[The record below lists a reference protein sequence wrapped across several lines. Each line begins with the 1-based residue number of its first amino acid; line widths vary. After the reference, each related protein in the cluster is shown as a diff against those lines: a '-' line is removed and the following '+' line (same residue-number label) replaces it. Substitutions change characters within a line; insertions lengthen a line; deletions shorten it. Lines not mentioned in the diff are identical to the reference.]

1 MHAADLRHRD
11 VGLVDDAKEVLREV
25 VDEGVGRLARRAA
38 VQMPRVVLDAGAKSH
53 GLQHLQVVVHAH
65 LQALGLQELPLFL
78 ELHEALAQLVL
89 NRAESLV
96 HLRPRRNVVGRGPD
110 GQRLVAIQH
119 LARDLVNLVD
129 GLDLVPPE
137 LDADGMVGVGREHV
151 QRVAPHAEGAAL
163 LLVVV
168 AVVLDVDELMD
179 DLVAIHLLLL
189 VDEHRHARVVHGAA
203 DAVDA
208 AHRCHHDDVPPR
220 QQSRGGRMAQLLHL
234 LVDGGVLLDEGVG
247 GGHVGLGLV
256 VVVVADEV
264 HHGVVGEELLQLGR
278 QLGRQRLV
286 RRHDERGLLHRLDGL
301 CHGEGL
307 ARAGDAQK
315 RLVAQAL
322 SHPLRERGD
331 GLGLVPRGLEG
342 RDHLERGVRQPHLR
356 QLPRHFHTFY
366 IGKMS
371 GHAHPSSHS
380 NSL

>member
-1 MHAADLRHRD
+1 
-11 VGLVDDAKEVLREV
+11 
-25 VDEGVGRLARRAA
+25 
-38 VQMPRVVLDAGAKSH
+38 
-53 GLQHLQVVVHAH
+53 
-65 LQALGLQELPLFL
+65 
-78 ELHEALAQLVL
+78 
-89 NRAESLV
+89 
-96 HLRPRRNVVGRGPD
+96 
-110 GQRLVAIQH
+110 
-119 LARDLVNLVD
+119 
-129 GLDLVPPE
+129 
-137 LDADGMVGVGREHV
+137 MVGVRREHV

-168 AVVLDVDELMD
+168 AVVLDVDELVD

-208 AHRCHHDDVPPR
+208 AHRRHHDDVPPR
-220 QQSRGGRMAQLLHL
+220 EQSRGGRMAQLLHL

-278 QLGRQRLV
+278 QLRGERLV

-322 SHPLRERGD
+322 FHALRERGD

-342 RDHLERGVRQPHLR
+342 RDHLERGVRQPYLG
-356 QLPRHFHTFY
+356 QLPRHFHAFY